1 MEGINVGILS
11 LVPPILAIA
20 LALISKEVVLS
31 LLIGILSGALIYSLH
46 TGGGIIEM
54 IVISFTA
61 MGETVGTPD
70 KIYIIMFLTLLG
82 AVVYV
87 VTKAGG
93 SRAYG
98 AWAVKK
104 LKTRVAAQLATSV
117 LGVIIFI
124 DDYFN
129 CLTVGTVMKPVT
141 DKFRISRAKLSYII
155 DCTAAPVCIIAPISS
170 WAAAVSST
178 IADAGYSSGGFGT
191 FIATIP
197 FNLYAILSIIMV
209 VTLSISNLEFGPME
223 KAEYEAIHN
232 GKLGAIDTQVDE
244 GIEISDKGKVY
255 DLIVPILSLI
265 LFSILAMLW
274 TGGLFNGEAAS
285 IAEAF
290 GNCNS
295 SLSLVLGGFC
305 ALLVCMVMF
314 IPRKLISFRDFMS
327 GIVEGVKSMAP
338 AFVILVLA
346 WTLGSICESYIGTG
360 NFVGEV
366 IRNSHLPV
374 QIIPMIVFLAAAGLS
389 FSIGTAWGTFAILIP
404 IVVFICQASAPELMV
419 VTLAATLAGSVFGD
433 QCSPISDTTILSS
446 AGAGVNHMEH
456 VSTQLPYALLVAACC
471 AVGYLVAGFTYGN
484 IFATLITGIALLVIA
499 LVILHKFSTKRL
511 AVDHLGN
518 PISDSDVEKEE
529 ASENAKA
536 E

>member
-1 MEGINVGILS
+1 MESINVGILS

-20 LALISKEVVLS
+20 LALISKEVVSS
-31 LLIGILSGALIYSLH
+31 LFIGILSGALIYSVY

-54 IVISFTA
+54 ISVAFTA

-70 KIYIIMFLTLLG
+70 KIYIILFLTLLG
-82 AVVYV
+82 AVVFV

-104 LKTRVAAQLATSV
+104 LKSRVAAQLATSV

-178 IADAGYSSGGFGT
+178 ISDTGYTSGGFGA

-209 VTLSISNLEFGPME
+209 VTLSVTDLEFGPME
-223 KAEYEAIHN
+223 KAEYEAIHH
-232 GKLGAIDTQVDE
+232 GKLGAIDKEVDE

-255 DLIVPILSLI
+255 DLIVPIVSLI

-274 TGGLFNGEAAS
+274 TGGLFSGEAKS

-305 ALLVCMVMF
+305 ALVICMIMF
-314 IPRKLISFRDFMS
+314 IPRKLISFKDFMGS
-327 GIVEGVKSMAP
+327 IVEGVKSMAP

-346 WTLGSICESYIGTG
+346 WTLGSICENYIGTG

-374 QIIPMIVFLAAAGLS
+374 QLIPMIVFLAAAGLS

-404 IVVFICQASAPELMV
+404 IVVFICQASAPQLMI

-471 AVGYLVAGFTYGN
+471 AVGYLVAGLTYGN
-484 IFATLITGIALLVIA
+484 IFATLITGIVLLAVA
-499 LVILHKFSTKRL
+499 LVVLHKFSTKRL
-511 AVDHLGN
+511 AADHLGN
-518 PISDSDVEKEE
+518 PISEGESKPDKTEDQ
-529 ASENAKA
+529 
-536 E
+536 